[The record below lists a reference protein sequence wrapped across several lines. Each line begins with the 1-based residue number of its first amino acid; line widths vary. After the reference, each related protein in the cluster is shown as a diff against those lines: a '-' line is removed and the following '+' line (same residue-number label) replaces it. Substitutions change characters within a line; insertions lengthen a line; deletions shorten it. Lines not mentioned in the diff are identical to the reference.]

1 MARVLHCLKAAPLD
15 LGEKFFAPDQA
26 LDVPDLAL
34 DDATAPR
41 LGRIEKLRQPF
52 VRVEVIGAVCGGA
65 CHAPMRAH
73 HG

>member
-1 MARVLHCLKAAPLD
+1 MARVLHGLKAAPLD
-15 LGEKFFAPDQA
+15 LAEKFLAADQA

-52 VRVEVIGAVCGGA
+52 VRVEMVGES
-65 CHAPMRAH
+65 CHAPMRAY